1 MSASAR
7 DERLALNESIF
18 RTANE
23 RMKAWEERHHG
34 ERSEVYYCECSD
46 IDCREHVLLEAA
58 DYEQVRSEPTHFVVA
73 VGHANGEVEEVI
85 GRTNAYEVVEKDD
98 RVMHVVAATD
108 PRS

>member
-23 RMKAWEERHHG
+23 RMKAWEERHDHAQ
-34 ERSEVYYCECSD
+34 SETYHCECSD
-46 IDCREHVLLEAA
+46 FECRDRVQLSAEE
-58 DYEQVRSEPTHFVVA
+58 YEQVRADASHFVVA
-73 VGHANGEVEEVI
+73 VGHANLDVETVVHH
-85 GRTNAYEVVEKDD
+85 TDAYDVVEKDD
-98 RVMHVVAATD
+98 DVAHIFLGTD